1 MNICVIGTGYVGLV
15 AGTCLAESGND
26 VVCVDIDEEKID
38 KLCKGEVPIYER
50 GLENILERNIKEGRL
65 RFTTRFEE
73 AVPSAEIVFIA
84 VGTPPG
90 ENGEADLT
98 NVFKAAESVGALI
111 SGYTVIVVKS
121 TVPVGT
127 TDKVS
132 GIIAEQTEEPF
143 DAVMNPE
150 FMKEGAAVD
159 DFMKPD
165 RVVIG
170 TDSDRAAKIMKDLY
184 EPFVRTEKPILI
196 MDRKSAEMTKYA
208 ANSMLATKIS
218 FINEIANICEKLGA
232 DVSEVRRG
240 IGFDSRIGFQFLFPG
255 VGYGGSCFPK
265 DVDALVTTAKEAGV
279 SPRLLESVQAVNRG
293 QRDWMIKKILGH
305 FSDGFKGPLA
315 FWGLSFKPQ
324 TDDIREAPAIEIIRA
339 LLDKGARIRAHDPV
353 ASLNAEAVFG
363 DEVIFCDTFY
373 EALDGVDALV
383 IATEWNEFR
392 RPNFERMK
400 KLMNKPVIF
409 DGRNLFN
416 PRNIADEGFVY
427 YSVGRRDYRPRD

>member
-305 FSDGFKGPLA
+305 FHDGFKGPLA

-416 PRNIADEGFVY
+416 PRNIAEQGFVY